1 MDREQIRTVLLKQC
15 QLDPGLPVI
24 AGVSGG
30 PDSLCLLD
38 LLVQL
43 GFQTIAAHFNHR
55 LRSEAGRDEETV
67 RSVAQRLKVPLV
79 IGSDDVAA
87 WARQHKRSIED
98 AARSLR
104 YQFLFEQARQ
114 AGAQALAVGHTAD
127 DQVETLLMHLV
138 QGSGLGGIA
147 AMPYHAVLPDWD
159 AALPLV
165 RPLLGWWRSQ
175 TLEYCKGRDLPFVLD
190 ETNQDPS
197 YTRNRVRLQL
207 IPMLET
213 YNPSIRQAL
222 WRLSQSAA
230 GELELAR
237 YAANQAWDQCLS
249 EQHPQWIA
257 LWLVQLQ
264 QLSPPFLRAVL
275 RQAFSLLLPDASQR
289 RELGFE
295 DIERASRFIH
305 KPSRSGGLDLV
316 QGLRLVVEPATP
328 GWARLLV
335 LAQSLDD
342 HPLPGEGCPRLT
354 STAETPLEIP
364 GLLDLGEGWQL
375 STEWI
380 TPDSGIPGAYQP
392 WQVWLDGA
400 AIAGDLILRTA
411 RSGDRFK
418 PAGLQGHSV
427 KLADFWINEK
437 VPRRV
442 RRTWPLV
449 CCGDEI
455 IWVPGYRPA
464 HAVQATQAT
473 RLVLHLAMQKNA
485 S

>member
-1 MDREQIRTVLLKQC
+1 MDKEQTRTIFLKQC
-15 QLDPGLPVI
+15 QLDPDLPVVV
-24 AGVSGG
+24 GVSGG

-38 LLVQL
+38 LMVDL
-43 GFQTIAAHFNHR
+43 GFRVIAAHFNHR
-55 LRSEAGRDEETV
+55 LRPEAARDEEVV
-67 RSVAQRLKVPLV
+67 RSEALRLQVPV
-79 IGSDDVAA
+79 VTGSGDVAA

-104 YQFLFEQARQ
+104 YQFLYEQAHQ

-138 QGSGLGGIA
+138 QGSGLGGMA
-147 AMPYHAVLPDWD
+147 AMPYRALLSEWDAVLPV
-159 AALPLV
+159 V

-175 TLEYCKGRDLPFVLD
+175 TLAYCKEHDLQFVID
-190 ETNQDPS
+190 ESNQDPS

-222 WRLSQSAA
+222 WRLSQVAR

-237 YAANQAWDQCLS
+237 HAADQAWDQCLS
-249 EQHPQWIA
+249 DQHPQWVA
-257 LWLVQLQ
+257 LWLAQLQ
-264 QLSPPFLRAVL
+264 NLSPPLLRAVL
-275 RQAFSLLLPDASQR
+275 RQAVSHLIPDASQR
-289 RELGFE
+289 RELGFD

-305 KPSRSGGLDLV
+305 TPSRSGGLDLV
-316 QGLRLVVEPATP
+316 QGLRLVIEPAKP
-328 GWARLLV
+328 GQARLLV
-335 LAQSLDD
+335 LSPGFDGA
-342 HPLPGEGCPRLT
+342 PLPGEDWPRLV
-354 STAETPLEIP
+354 STAEIRLEIP
-364 GLLDLGEGWQL
+364 CVLELGEGWQFCARWL
-375 STEWI
+375 A
-380 TPDSGIPGAYQP
+380 PGASAPDPYQP

-400 AIAGDLILRTA
+400 ALAGDFSLRTA
-411 RSGDRFK
+411 RPGDRFM
-418 PAGLQGHSV
+418 PAGLQGHSI

-437 VPRRV
+437 VPRRA

-449 CCGDEI
+449 CCGDTI

-464 HAVQATQAT
+464 HALPAT
-473 RLVLHLAMQKNA
+473 RTSDRVLHLVMQTNA